1 MGDKHIGKAV
11 SAVPRGAGG
20 RLGLTPLLP
29 PGDDR
34 CGRQPRGGAPGR
46 VLPPALVPGSRQP
59 LLLLQ
64 GGQGPCTSAPLT
76 PRGHPSPRGSPPR
89 SQRLF
94 RGGGGGRPVT
104 HRRHR
109 HPAPALAPHRSSSAG
124 RSWSSRWSC
133 ATPRGP
139 VREHAGPPGAAPVPR
154 GSAVTPLPPA
164 CLPRGE
170 AGNWIKGHSSDGSC
184 VVIGNREGGGRGRQW
199 APREHSP
206 GPSLRFFLLVF
217 PRPKKHFG
225 RRHF

>member
-1 MGDKHIGKAV
+1 MWQATPRR
-11 SAVPRGAGG
+11 SAGPSSTTSPGPRKPSAATSTARWAGPVH
-20 RLGLTPLLP
+20 LSP
-29 PGDDR
+29 PHSER
-34 CGRQPRGGAPGR
+34 
-46 VLPPALVPGSRQP
+46 
-59 LLLLQ
+59 
-64 GGQGPCTSAPLT
+64 APLAS
-76 PRGHPSPRGSPPR
+76 GEPSPLPEALPR
-89 SQRLF
+89 R
-94 RGGGGGRPVT
+94 GGGGRPVT

-164 CLPRGE
+164 CLPRGK

>member
-1 MGDKHIGKAV
+1 MWQATPRR
-11 SAVPRGAGG
+11 SAGPSSTTSPGPRKPSAATSTARWAGPVH
-20 RLGLTPLLP
+20 LSP
-29 PGDDR
+29 PHSER
-34 CGRQPRGGAPGR
+34 
-46 VLPPALVPGSRQP
+46 
-59 LLLLQ
+59 
-64 GGQGPCTSAPLT
+64 APLAS
-76 PRGHPSPRGSPPR
+76 GEPSPLPEALPR
-89 SQRLF
+89 
-94 RGGGGGRPVT
+94 RGGGHPVT